1 MYHAILREAQNDK
14 RGTVSDPITDQRLLY
29 IHDQLSDAEIQREAD
44 LYGPLTDSV
53 RELIA
58 ATLQTEVGEPD
69 VRRAKAL
76 IEEAASLLQA
86 RAIPGPYGVRWGA
99 SGWKRGWGNA
109 ADGFRNAVA
118 PPLNVRTDPDGRTW
132 ADFHLGPQYE
142 GPAGLTH
149 GGVSAL
155 ILDQVLGDCAVASG
169 NPGMTGT
176 LSLRYRKPTPL
187 GDLHA
192 EARFDR
198 LDGVKAIVKGHI
210 ADAEGICV
218 EAEGI
223 FILPRWAR
231 EAQSTTT
238 AS

>member
-1 MYHAILREAQNDK
+1 MTESI
-14 RGTVSDPITDQRLLY
+14 PDQRLLY
-29 IHDQLSDAEIQREAD
+29 VSDNLSDEEIQRQVD

-53 RELIA
+53 RALIA
-58 ATLQTEVGEPD
+58 ATVQTEVDDPD
-69 VRRAKAL
+69 VRRAREL
-76 IEEAASLLQA
+76 VEEATALL
-86 RAIPGPYGVRWGA
+86 RRKAIPGPYGVRWGA

-109 ADGFRNAVA
+109 ADGLRNPVA
-118 PPLNVRTDPDGRTW
+118 PPLELHYDADGRVW
-132 ADFHLGPQYE
+132 ADFRLGPQYE

-155 ILDQVLGDCAVASG
+155 ILDQLLGDTAVAAG
-169 NPGMTGT
+169 RPGMTGT
-176 LSLRYRKPTPL
+176 LTLRYRRPTPL

-198 LDGVKAIVKGHI
+198 IEGVKAFVRGHI
-210 ADAEGICV
+210 ADAEGVTV

-231 EAQSTTT
+231 EAVTDQT
-238 AS
+238 ASTAG

>member
-1 MYHAILREAQNDK
+1 MTEPIND
-14 RGTVSDPITDQRLLY
+14 SQLLY
-29 IHDQLSDAEIQREAD
+29 VHDGKSDAEIQQEVDR
-44 LYGPLTDSV
+44 YGPLTDSV
-53 RELIA
+53 RDLVA
-58 ATLQTEVGEPD
+58 ATLLTEVGEDD
-69 VRRAKAL
+69 VRRARAL
-76 IEEAASLLQA
+76 IDEATALLRSQ
-86 RAIPGPYGVRWGA
+86 AIPGPYGVRWGA

-109 ADGFRNAVA
+109 ADGLRNPIA
-118 PPLNVRTDPDGRTW
+118 PPLNITSDPTGRTS

-155 ILDQVLGDCAVASG
+155 ILDQVLGEAAVAAGS
-169 NPGMTGT
+169 PGMTGT
-176 LSLRYRKPTPL
+176 LTLRYRRPTPL

-192 EARFDR
+192 EARFER
-198 LDGVKAIVKGHI
+198 TEGVKGIVTGHI

-231 EAQSTTT
+231 EAAAES
-238 AS
+238 SN